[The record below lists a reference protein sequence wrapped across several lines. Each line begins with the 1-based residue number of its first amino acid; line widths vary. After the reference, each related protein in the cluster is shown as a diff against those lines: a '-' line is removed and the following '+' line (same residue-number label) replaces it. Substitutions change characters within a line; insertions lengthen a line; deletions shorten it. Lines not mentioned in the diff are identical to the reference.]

1 MNRDE
6 PADLTSMMRVLI
18 SGGPGSGCTST
29 AAKISE
35 RTGIPVFDSDA
46 FFHKP
51 TDPPFQEQ
59 YSREERRAMVS
70 ATLAQ
75 APHWLL
81 SGSIATWGVDF
92 TRATHGVFL
101 NVPAL
106 VRVQRLLERQ
116 RSQFGDR
123 IDPGGDMHSEHE
135 AFIEWAAAYEERTG
149 ISRCLV
155 TDREFVRAH
164 CDKYLSIDEV
174 ADMETIVEAIMNF
187 LSSE

>member
-6 PADLTSMMRVLI
+6 PADLTSMTRVLI

-29 AAKISE
+29 AAQISQ

-59 YSREERRAMVS
+59 YAPEERRAMVGQ
-70 ATLAQ
+70 ALALS
-75 APHWLL
+75 PSWIL

-101 NVPAL
+101 NVPTPM
-106 VRVQRLLERQ
+106 RVQRLVERQ

-123 IDPGGDMHSEHE
+123 IDPGGDLHDEHE

-174 ADMETIVEAIMNF
+174 ADMETIVETIMNF
-187 LSSE
+187 LSPE